1 VWIYQVILGM
11 VMLGVLSILGV
22 ALLTEPR
29 EGMRP
34 AAKRYKRK
42 WGPLLSKFLDDQ
54 ALGTL
59 IDYGQDALR
68 RADERGQS
76 EVEPI
81 ELVAPQGSAADS
93 TEDGDFFDLFD

>member
-1 VWIYQVILGM
+1 MWIYQVILGM

-22 ALLTEPR
+22 ALLTDPR
-29 EGMRP
+29 EGRRP
-34 AAKRYKRK
+34 TAKCYKRK
-42 WGPLLSKFLDDQ
+42 WGALLSKFSDDQ

-81 ELVAPQGSAADS
+81 ELVVPRESVANS
-93 TEDGDFFDLFD
+93 TEDGNFFDLFD